1 MKESDDM
8 ENSGLNP
15 EDDHYIENLAKWF
28 KEKLEK
34 EGIHVEIGPP
44 EDQYTI
50 ILNPPQSLV
59 ERMRKAKQEEA
70 AKKKK

>member
-34 EGIHVEIGPP
+34 EGIHVEIGAP

-50 ILNPPQSLV
+50 ILNPPKSLV
-59 ERMRKAKQEEA
+59 EKMQWAEE
-70 AKKKK
+70 AKKKKK